1 MTSTGASHEGEGVV
15 IKGRSGRWR
24 RSKPLVLLFGSVCQ
38 TGIIST
44 SYSFGARADDEAA
57 STAYSTKAV
66 QTTGRGATSPV
77 SSCERR
83 IADAAAA
90 TCNHA
95 NTGGISPV
103 FIEHWV
109 HMHKTPLL
117 VSLATPTC
125 SDSITKAHVTS
136 KQQQQCDG
144 VKAGI
149 ESSDPK
155 GLIDG
160 VSPPVTRDTRPIPVA
175 RSHCIWRFPSL
186 AI

>member
-1 MTSTGASHEGEGVV
+1 MTSTGASHEGDGVV
-15 IKGRSGRWR
+15 IKGCSGRWR
-24 RSKPLVLLFGSVCQ
+24 RSKPLVLLFSGLSNGHNSIGSHTLLERGLTLKQ
-38 TGIIST
+38 HP
-44 SYSFGARADDEAA
+44 
-57 STAYSTKAV
+57 TAYSTKAV

-83 IADAAAA
+83 IADAADA

-136 KQQQQCDG
+136 KQQQQ
-144 VKAGI
+144 
-149 ESSDPK
+149 
-155 GLIDG
+155 
-160 VSPPVTRDTRPIPVA
+160 T
-175 RSHCIWRFPSL
+175 IWWC
-186 AI
+186 